1 MKHLRSVLILFIL
14 VLSGCDS
21 FEKKFYNAID
31 EGQVNA
37 IKNKNDNRF
46 DLGAITN
53 FTWDSVLV
61 IRGNES
67 VPVFSEQ
74 IENDLKRPT
83 TDLPV
88 DKDRFYF
95 LQHDK
100 SIIIKELDSRVQ
112 QGKPAYD
119 IELCLI
125 DSTQH
130 RSWLSRSECKFRLM
144 SNSGTIGDG
153 TVFLFPPCNTTV
165 VPDSLKIFK

>member
-1 MKHLRSVLILFIL
+1 MKRLLPVLLLFPLI
-14 VLSGCDS
+14 LSGCDN

-37 IKNKNDNRF
+37 IKNKNDNKF
-46 DLGAITN
+46 DLAAITS

-67 VPVFSEQ
+67 VPVFSEE

-100 SIIIKELDSRVQ
+100 SIIIKELDSRVHQ
-112 QGKPAYD
+112 VSQRMTLNY
-119 IELCLI
+119 
-125 DSTQH
+125 
-130 RSWLSRSECKFRLM
+130 
-144 SNSGTIGDG
+144 
-153 TVFLFPPCNTTV
+153 V
-165 VPDSLKIFK
+165 